1 LGGVQHGT
9 VLGRSCNWHNDASVT
24 NSRKNCKRES
34 RKFSWFPRRNLEI
47 ADDRL
52 DLWGKFTLSRNRA
65 TGTNP
70 KILAC
75 ARGDYRYTYHMS
87 STYQMTR
94 TSMALDGW
102 TIGALKHLSEKW
114 KISKA
119 EVIRRAV
126 RQLSELAEQEDRA
139 PTPLEALDW
148 LQNGGGL
155 MADEAAKFRAEIAA
169 NREARTYWWQ
179 A

>member
-1 LGGVQHGT
+1 
-9 VLGRSCNWHNDASVT
+9 
-24 NSRKNCKRES
+24 
-34 RKFSWFPRRNLEI
+34 
-47 ADDRL
+47 
-52 DLWGKFTLSRNRA
+52 
-65 TGTNP
+65 
-70 KILAC
+70 
-75 ARGDYRYTYHMS
+75 MS

-102 TIGALKHLSEKW
+102 TIGALKQLSEKW
-114 KISKA
+114 NISKA

-155 MADEAAKFRAEIAA
+155 MADEAAKFRAEITA

-179 A
+179 S

>member
-1 LGGVQHGT
+1 MIST
-9 VLGRSCNWHNDASVT
+9 
-24 NSRKNCKRES
+24 
-34 RKFSWFPRRNLEI
+34 RR
-47 ADDRL
+47 
-52 DLWGKFTLSRNRA
+52 
-65 TGTNP
+65 
-70 KILAC
+70 
-75 ARGDYRYTYHMS
+75 
-87 STYQMTR
+87 MTR

-102 TIGALKHLSEKW
+102 TIGTLKQLSEKW

-126 RQLSELAEQEDRA
+126 RQLNEQAELEDRA

-155 MADEAAKFRAEIAA
+155 MADEAAQFRAEISA

-179 A
+179 S

>member
-1 LGGVQHGT
+1 M
-9 VLGRSCNWHNDASVT
+9 GR
-24 NSRKNCKRES
+24 
-34 RKFSWFPRRNLEI
+34 
-47 ADDRL
+47 
-52 DLWGKFTLSRNRA
+52 
-65 TGTNP
+65 
-70 KILAC
+70 
-75 ARGDYRYTYHMS
+75 
-87 STYQMTR
+87 TYQMTR

-102 TIGALKHLSEKW
+102 TIGTLKKLSEKW
-114 KISKA
+114 QISKA

-155 MADEAAKFRAEIAA
+155 MAEDAARFRAEITA
-169 NREARTYWWQ
+169 NREARTYWWE